1 MGTYGKLAT
10 AGSIAAVLFAVGAM
24 PASAACTRL
33 SFSVND
39 YGKDGP
45 TKDAKDLLDKYI
57 VKKMTEKGIAKY
69 TVGKKTVNCELFLD
83 FIVFDEHT
91 CTAEASVC
99 WGDQAAPKAATSAA
113 APAKAAPKKTSE
125 TDAKAPAEKSVA
137 TPIVPPAAEA
147 AEAATGDHASDHSAK
162 LAATAKQA
170 AEAAKAAKEAAANAQ
185 AAADAAEAA
194 AVAASERAKAKGA
207 ETTTGSTTPAPS
219 TTTTDDGPPVQL
231 APSPETEQH
240 SQETDKPAPGQATP

>member
-10 AGSIAAVLFAVGAM
+10 AGSIAAVLFAAVG

-57 VKKMTEKGIAKY
+57 VTKMTERGIAKY
-69 TVGKKTVNCELFLD
+69 TVGNKTVNCELFLD

-91 CTAEASVC
+91 CTAEANVC
-99 WGDQAAPKAATSAA
+99 WGDQAAPKKPTPAV
-113 APAKAAPKKTSE
+113 APANTTSKQS
-125 TDAKAPAEKSVA
+125 TSSAQAPAEETKAQTEKAAA
-137 TPIVPPAAEA
+137 TPIVPPAST
-147 AEAATGDHASDHSAK
+147 ATDEHAR
-162 LAATAKQA
+162 LEATAKQA

-194 AVAASERAKAKGA
+194 AVAASEKVKDKGS
-207 ETTTGSTTPAPS
+207 ETTTGSTAAATK
-219 TTTTDDGPPVQL
+219 DEGPPVQL
-231 APSPETEQH
+231 APTTTEEQPQES
-240 SQETDKPAPGQATP
+240 SQPAAAQATP